1 MSSRVFAERLPGQ
14 QRERGLHYDRA
25 QATQVLIGTLIL
37 LLVSQAI
44 FWIGLGFAESMAR
57 PDALPG
63 PASVT
68 MYPADKN
75 GQPLAGIGPV
85 EAPLVPEPAYVLD
98 DPERYP
104 RALFVEE
111 FEYADVEQDFGVLL
125 GWSRRIVDVRV
136 NGVPLKTESPTDI
149 WGILGGFD
157 PVVYSFP
164 NEYLR
169 VGTNTLE
176 LLNSGRSKKILPYF
190 FIGDLSALYIAHT
203 WSRVFSVDL
212 VLASIG
218 VMLFVIL
225 LCMLI
230 DWPQQDRLRVRTLIL
245 LLSAWTLR
253 NLTFLGIDG
262 GLPDPF
268 RLLSHFVITYLF
280 LFSLL
285 IFALGWT
292 RRARWTFKSSAILL
306 ATVCVVVGITAAI
319 SEALL
324 FRLAFTLETLLTVVI
339 SGLVLVLFADH
350 WVKNDRK
357 ETVEILLFLVCTAA
371 VLADSIDDQFQ
382 IAVPF
387 VPELPLTF
395 YAAPMCGLLL
405 ALGMVASLAAQSTR
419 ARIATE
425 NANELLTTKLKQQE
439 DRLLVSYQREKEL
452 EKQQVLDDERQ
463 RITRDMHD
471 GVGGSLMSLLL
482 QAKRNDLSSETLVRS
497 LGSSMNDLRLIIDS
511 FDHVGDNLEYALSM
525 FRQRFE
531 PELERQGVTLHYRTS
546 AAAAIGGFGPESVL
560 QIYRILQESC
570 NNAVNH
576 GKARNIDI
584 ELSTNEDDRTVRLSV
599 TDDGIGMDTSIVSG
613 GRGLHNM
620 RHRANALAGD
630 LTFISDSQ
638 ASGTVVLLEF
648 PMREDALAATD
659 PPTPN

>member
-1 MSSRVFAERLPGQ
+1 
-14 QRERGLHYDRA
+14 LHFDKART
-25 QATQVLIGTLIL
+25 TQVLTGTAIL

-44 FWIGLGFAESMAR
+44 FWLGLGFAESMAR

-63 PASVT
+63 PDSVT
-68 MYPADKN
+68 MYPADED
-75 GQPLAGIGPV
+75 GRPLDGILPA
-85 EAPLVPEPAYVLD
+85 EAPLLPEPAYVLD
-98 DPERYP
+98 DPERHP

-111 FEYADVEQDFGVLL
+111 FEYSGDGQDFGVLL
-125 GWSRRIVDVRV
+125 GWSRRIVDVRL

-164 NEYLR
+164 GEYLR
-169 VGTNTLE
+169 PGTNRLE

-212 VLASIG
+212 VVASIG

-225 LCMLI
+225 LCILI
-230 DWPQQDRLRVRTLIL
+230 DWPETDRIRIRTLIL

-253 NLTFLGIDG
+253 NLTLLGIDG

-268 RLLSHFVITYLF
+268 RLLSHFVVTYLF
-280 LFSLL
+280 LFGLL

-292 RRARWTFKSSAILL
+292 RRPRWTFRIAAILL
-306 ATVCVVVGITAAI
+306 TAICVVAGIMALI

-324 FRLAFTLETLLTVVI
+324 FRVAFTLETMITVLV
-339 SGLVLVLFADH
+339 SGLVLLLFADH
-350 WVKNDRK
+350 WVRNGRN
-357 ETVEILLFLVCTAA
+357 ETVEILLFLVCSAA
-371 VLADSIDDQFQ
+371 VLADSIDDKFQ
-382 IAVPF
+382 ITVPF
-387 VPELPLTF
+387 APDLPLTF

-425 NANELLTTKLKQQE
+425 SVNELLTSRLKQQE
-439 DRLLVSYQREKEL
+439 DRLVASHRREKEL
-452 EKQQVLDDERQ
+452 VKQQVLDDERQ

-482 QAKRNDLSSETLVRS
+482 QAKRNELSSDTLVRS
-497 LGSSMNDLRLIIDS
+497 LSASMNDLRLIIDS

-531 PELERQGVTLHYRTS
+531 PELKQFGATLHYATS

-560 QIYRILQESC
+560 QIYRILQEAC

-576 GKARNIDI
+576 GKARNIFI
-584 ELSTNEDDRTVRLSV
+584 ELSTNEKKRTVQLSV
-599 TDDGIGMDTSIVSG
+599 SDDGKGMDVSKESG

-630 LTFISDSQ
+630 VNFTSDGPSG
-638 ASGTVVLLEF
+638 GTVVRLEF
-648 PMREDALAATD
+648 PMREHPADGAD
-659 PPTPN
+659 QVRS

>member
-1 MSSRVFAERLPGQ
+1 
-14 QRERGLHYDRA
+14 LHFDKART
-25 QATQVLIGTLIL
+25 TQVLTGTAIL
-37 LLVSQAI
+37 FLVSQAI

-63 PASVT
+63 PDSVT
-68 MYPADKN
+68 MYPADEH
-75 GQPLAGIGPV
+75 GQPLAGIPPA
-85 EAPLVPEPAYVLD
+85 EAPLLPEPAYVLD

-111 FEYADVEQDFGVLL
+111 FEYSDDGRDFGVLL
-125 GWSRRIVDVRV
+125 GWSRRIVDVRL
-136 NGVPLKTESPTDI
+136 NSVPLKTESPTDI

-164 NEYLR
+164 AEYLKP
-169 VGTNTLE
+169 GTNRLE

-225 LCMLI
+225 LCLLI
-230 DWPQQDRLRVRTLIL
+230 DWPRTDRLRIRTLIL

-253 NLTFLGIDG
+253 NLTLLGIDG

-268 RLLSHFVITYLF
+268 RLLSHFIVTYLF

-292 RRARWTFKSSAILL
+292 RRPRWTFKTAATLL
-306 ATVCVVVGITAAI
+306 AAICVVAGSMALI

-324 FRLAFTLETLLTVVI
+324 FRVAFTLETLTTVLI
-339 SGLVLVLFADH
+339 SGLVLLLFADH
-350 WVKNDRK
+350 WVRNDRR

-371 VLADSIDDQFQ
+371 VLADSIDDKFQ
-382 IAVPF
+382 ITVPF

-425 NANELLTTKLKQQE
+425 NVNELLTTKLKQQE
-439 DRLLVSYQREKEL
+439 DRLVESHRREKEL

-482 QAKRNDLSSETLVRS
+482 QAKRNELSSDTLVRS
-497 LGSSMNDLRLIIDS
+497 LSASMNDLRLIIDS

-531 PELERQGVTLHYRTS
+531 PELKQFGVTLHYRTS

-560 QIYRILQESC
+560 QIYRILQEAC

-576 GKARNIDI
+576 GRARNIFI
-584 ELSTNEDDRTVRLSV
+584 ELSTDEERRMVRLSV
-599 TDDGIGMDTSIVSG
+599 RDDGTGMDTSKESG

-630 LTFISDSQ
+630 VTFTSDGS
-638 ASGTVVLLEF
+638 ADGTIVQLEF
-648 PMREDALAATD
+648 PMRENPANSADQALS
-659 PPTPN
+659 

>member
-1 MSSRVFAERLPGQ
+1 
-14 QRERGLHYDRA
+14 LHYDKAR
-25 QATQVLIGTLIL
+25 ATQLLTGTAIL

-44 FWIGLGFAESMAR
+44 FWLGLGFAESMAR
-57 PDALPG
+57 PDARPG
-63 PASVT
+63 PDFVT
-68 MYPADKN
+68 MYPADEH
-75 GQPLAGIGPV
+75 GEPLAGIEPI
-85 EAPLVPEPAYVLD
+85 EAPLQPEPAYVVV

-111 FEYADVEQDFGVLL
+111 FEYSDSESDIGVLL
-125 GWSRRIVDVRV
+125 GWSRRIVDVRL
-136 NGVPLKTESPTDI
+136 NGVPLKTESPADV
-149 WGILGGFD
+149 WGILGGFE

-164 NEYLR
+164 AEYLQI
-169 VGTNTLE
+169 GTNRLE

-190 FIGDLSALYIAHT
+190 FIGNLSALYIAHT

-230 DWPQQDRLRVRTLIL
+230 DWPQQDRLRIRTLIL

-253 NLTFLGIDG
+253 NLTLLGVDG

-268 RLLSHFVITYLF
+268 RLLSHFIVTYLF
-280 LFSLL
+280 LFGLL
-285 IFALGWT
+285 VFALGWT
-292 RRARWTFKSSAILL
+292 RRPRWTFKASGVLL
-306 ATVCVVVGITAAI
+306 AAICVVAAITAAI

-324 FRLAFTLETLLTVVI
+324 FRVAFTVETLTTVMI
-339 SGLVLVLFADH
+339 SALVLLLFADY

-357 ETVEILLFLVCTAA
+357 ETIEILLFLVCTAA
-371 VLADSIDDQFQ
+371 VLADSIDDKFQ
-382 IAVPF
+382 ITVPF
-387 VPELPLTF
+387 VRELPLTF

-425 NANELLTTKLKQQE
+425 NVNELLTTKLRQQE
-439 DRLLVSYQREKEL
+439 DRLVASHHREKEL

-482 QAKRNDLSSETLVRS
+482 QAKRNELSSDTLVRS
-497 LGSSMNDLRLIIDS
+497 LSASMNDLRLIIDS

-531 PELERQGVTLHYRTS
+531 PELRQFGATLHYRTS
-546 AAAAIGGFGPESVL
+546 AANAISGFGPESVL

-576 GKARNIDI
+576 GAARNIYI
-584 ELSTNEDDRTVRLSV
+584 ELSTDEAEGTVQLSV
-599 TDDGIGMDTSIVSG
+599 RDDGKGMDTSKESG

-620 RHRANALAGD
+620 RHRANALAGKVA
-630 LTFISDSQ
+630 FVSDRQ
-638 ASGTVVLLEF
+638 SGGTTVLLTF
-648 PMREDALAATD
+648 PMREIPGDAAE
-659 PPTPN
+659 TPQP

>member
-1 MSSRVFAERLPGQ
+1 
-14 QRERGLHYDRA
+14 LHFDKAR
-25 QATQVLIGTLIL
+25 TIQVLTGTAIL
-37 LLVSQAI
+37 FLASQAI
-44 FWIGLGFAESMAR
+44 FWLGLGFAESMAR
-57 PDALPG
+57 PDAQPG
-63 PASVT
+63 PDSVT
-68 MYPADKN
+68 MYPADEH
-75 GQPLAGIGPV
+75 GQPLDGISPAQV
-85 EAPLVPEPAYVLD
+85 PLLPEPAYVID
-98 DPERYP
+98 DPERHP

-111 FEYADVEQDFGVLL
+111 FEYSGDGQDFGVLL
-125 GWSRRIVDVRV
+125 GWSRRIVDVRL

-164 NEYLR
+164 AEYLQPGKNR
-169 VGTNTLE
+169 LE

-190 FIGDLSALYIAHT
+190 FIGDISALYIAHT

-212 VLASIG
+212 VVASIG

-225 LCMLI
+225 LCLLI
-230 DWPQQDRLRVRTLIL
+230 DWPEADRLRVRTLIL

-253 NLTFLGIDG
+253 NLTLLGIDG

-268 RLLSHFVITYLF
+268 RLLSHFIVTYLF
-280 LFSLL
+280 LFGLL

-292 RRARWTFKSSAILL
+292 RRPRWTFRTAAILL
-306 ATVCVVVGITAAI
+306 AVTCIVAGIAALI

-324 FRLAFTLETLLTVVI
+324 FRVAFTLETLLTILI
-339 SGLVLVLFADH
+339 SGLVLLLFADH
-350 WVKNDRK
+350 WVRNGRN
-357 ETVEILLFLVCTAA
+357 ETVEMLLFLVCTAA
-371 VLADSIDDQFQ
+371 VLADSIDDKFQ
-382 IAVPF
+382 ITVPF
-387 VPELPLTF
+387 MPDLPLTF

-425 NANELLTTKLKQQE
+425 SVNELLTTKLKQQE
-439 DRLLVSYQREKEL
+439 DRLVASHRRENELV
-452 EKQQVLDDERQ
+452 KQQVLDDERQ

-482 QAKRNDLSSETLVRS
+482 QAKRNELSSETLVRS
-497 LGSSMNDLRLIIDS
+497 LSASMNDLRLIIDS

-531 PELERQGVTLHYRTS
+531 PELKQFGVTLHYRTS

-560 QIYRILQESC
+560 QIYRILQEAC

-576 GKARNIDI
+576 GKASNIFI
-584 ELSTNEDDRTVRLSV
+584 ELSTDEEERTVRLSV
-599 TDDGIGMDTSIVSG
+599 RDDGTGMDTAKESG

-630 LTFISDSQ
+630 VTFTSNGS
-638 ASGTVVLLEF
+638 SGGTVMQLEF
-648 PMREDALAATD
+648 PMREHPADGAD
-659 PPTPN
+659 PVVS